1 MSHNHAKH
9 EVLIK
14 LDTSAPISKNITCL
28 RPSYSILLEAS
39 TSVCKSPL
47 VLEKKPTHFKRFD
60 TICNKIFFCVMNK
73 TLSKYCH
80 GMQLVFANKMLPLGI

>member
-14 LDTSAPISKNITCL
+14 LDISAPISKNITCL

-47 VLEKKPTHFKRFD
+47 VLEKKNILKDLIPFA
-60 TICNKIFFCVMNK
+60 I
-73 TLSKYCH
+73 KYSS
-80 GMQLVFANKMLPLGI
+80 V